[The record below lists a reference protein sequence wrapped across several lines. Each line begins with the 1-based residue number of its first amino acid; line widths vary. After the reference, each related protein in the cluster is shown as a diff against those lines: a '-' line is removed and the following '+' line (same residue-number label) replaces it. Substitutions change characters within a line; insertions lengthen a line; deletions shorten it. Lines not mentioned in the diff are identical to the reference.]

1 MFGSLKSRILA
12 VIFAGAVLIAID
24 GSTISPILESI
35 QKSFGVNESVI
46 TWIFN
51 IEILFLMLGT
61 PIMAKLSDRYGR
73 KNIYVLNA
81 VLFLLGTLTVAFSQS
96 FEMLLIGRALQGIGA
111 VLSVLA
117 ITIIGDYFDETRG
130 TILGA
135 FGVIIALVYALG
147 PAISG
152 TLVNYGWH
160 LVFIINIPV
169 AAAVVLLG
177 YFLLPAGKVTEKYA
191 SFDWKGMT
199 FLGIAIASIA
209 YFIFNLSGQ
218 FQPSVQCPVLII
230 FILALIS
237 FWWVERRVVEPIIP
251 IGLLKRKDTLIA
263 SVVTL
268 VGYLAMAGTYYLS
281 TYAFMA
287 FNLSYSSA
295 AYMILPLTI
304 ASLIT
309 TPVVGKLLDKIG
321 AKPIMVVGGAIT
333 TLGMLILSYTSNL
346 YVFGFSLVLIGI
358 GNASIVGN
366 ALYYIF
372 LDETEKSER
381 ASGQALL
388 NILLNTGSLFGGAI
402 LASALDFSTS
412 GAASFRNVYFY
423 LALVYIL
430 LTILSLGIK
439 GRLVGGDNQQKEKP
453 INL

>member
-1 MFGSLKSRILA
+1 MFDNLRTKVLA
-12 VIFAGAVLIAID
+12 VIFAGAILIAID

-51 IEILFLMLGT
+51 MEILFLLLAT
-61 PIMAKLSDRYGR
+61 PIMAKLSDKYGR

-81 VLFLLGTLTVAFSQS
+81 VLFLLGTLIVSFSQS

-117 ITIIGDYFDETRG
+117 ITIIGDYFDESRG

-152 TLVNYGWH
+152 FMVGFGWH
-160 LVFIINIPV
+160 WVFIINIPV
-169 AAAVVLLG
+169 AALVVLLG
-177 YFLLPAGKVTEKYA
+177 YYLLPASKTTEKYA

-199 FLGIAIASIA
+199 FLGVAIASIA
-209 YFIFNLSGQ
+209 YFIFNLSGEASATIQ
-218 FQPSVQCPVLII
+218 YYTLGI
-230 FILALIS
+230 FILALIG
-237 FWWVERRVVEPIIP
+237 FWWVERKALEPILP

-268 VGYLAMAGTYYLS
+268 VGYLAMAGTYYFS
-281 TYAFMA
+281 TYASMA
-287 FNLSYSSA
+287 FSLSYSMA
-295 AYMILPLTI
+295 AYMILPMTI

-309 TPVVGKLLDKIG
+309 TPVVGKLLDKVG
-321 AKPIMVVGGAIT
+321 AKPIMVVGGALTAI
-333 TLGMLILSYTSNL
+333 GMLILSYSSNL
-346 YVFGFSLVLIGI
+346 YVFTFSLVLIGI

-372 LDETEKSER
+372 LDETGKSER

-388 NILLNTGSLFGGAI
+388 NILLNTGSLLGGAI
-402 LASALDFSTS
+402 LASALDFTAS
-412 GAASFRNVYFY
+412 GAASFRHVYLY
-423 LALVYIL
+423 LAVTYVV
-430 LTILSLGIK
+430 LTVLSLGLK
-439 GRLVGGDNQQKEKP
+439 GSFSGSKKSIEE
-453 INL
+453 

>member
-1 MFGSLKSRILA
+1 MFDNLRTKILA
-12 VIFAGAVLIAID
+12 VIFAGAILIAID

-35 QKSFGVNESVI
+35 QQSFGVSESVI

-51 IEILFLMLGT
+51 MEILFLLLST
-61 PIMAKLSDRYGR
+61 PIMAKLSDKYSR

-81 VLFLLGTLTVAFSQS
+81 ALFLVGTLTVSFSQS

-152 TLVNYGWH
+152 FLVNFGWH
-160 LVFIINIPV
+160 WVFIINIPV
-169 AAAVVLLG
+169 AAIVVLLG
-177 YFLLPAGKVTEKYA
+177 YYLLPESKKSEKYA
-191 SFDWKGMT
+191 TFDWKGMI
-199 FLGIAIASIA
+199 FLGIAIATIA

-218 FQPSVQCPVLII
+218 ASTTLQYSLLGI
-230 FILALIS
+230 FILALVI
-237 FWWVERRVVEPIIP
+237 FWWVERKALEPILP
-251 IGLLKRKDTLIA
+251 IGLLKKRDTLIA

-268 VGYLAMAGTYYLS
+268 VGYLAMAGTYYFS
-281 TYAFMA
+281 TFASMA
-287 FNLSYSSA
+287 FSLSYSTA
-295 AYMILPLTI
+295 AYMILPMTI

-321 AKPIMVVGGAIT
+321 AKPIMVVGGILTAI
-333 TLGMLILSYTSNL
+333 GMVIMSYSSSL
-346 YVFGFSLVLIGI
+346 YLFAISLVLIGI

-372 LDETEKSER
+372 LDETGKSER

-388 NILLNTGSLFGGAI
+388 NILLNTGSLLGGAI
-402 LASALDFSTS
+402 LGSALDFSAS
-412 GAASFRNVYFY
+412 GTASFRHVYLY
-423 LALVYIL
+423 LAVVYVV
-430 LTILSLGIK
+430 LTLLSLGLRGK
-439 GRLVGGDNQQKEKP
+439 LSGGEKTVEG
-453 INL
+453 